1 LKRKFKNKRK
11 KFVAEI
17 FAKKLSFN
25 IKNIIAALSGG
36 ISCLEGKNK
45 TVSKKKAIQVTYLT
59 FNIHH

>member
-1 LKRKFKNKRK
+1 
-11 KFVAEI
+11 VAEI

-45 TVSKKKAIQVTYLT
+45 TVSKNKAIQVTYLT

>member
-1 LKRKFKNKRK
+1 
-11 KFVAEI
+11 VAEK

-25 IKNIIAALSGG
+25 IKNIIAALGGG

-59 FNIHH
+59 FNTHH